1 MILERKAMS
10 NPTEELKPCP
20 HPSRQLEDYHDGA
33 VICNQC
39 GCVVE
44 QYGKPIENPQPLFPI
59 PQNTRADDWLPI
71 EDAPKD
77 GTEFLAWNGH
87 CRKVTHWNEARGKF
101 IGFECL
107 VAPTH
112 FRHLPQPPKEEG

>member
-1 MILERKAMS
+1 MS

-20 HPSRQLEDYHDGA
+20 ACAAKAAHQEEVAYSVDSSYEYIGCTECSMR
-33 VICNQC
+33 VIIWR
-39 GCVVE
+39 GLALAITE
-44 QYGKPIENPQPLFPI
+44 W
-59 PQNTRADDWLPI
+59 NTRADDWQPI